1 MTRASG
7 WMVAAAA
14 TVGLAAM
21 AAPAHADGASDLRA
35 LPGLSALGSD
45 LGLTADGSGYRIAI
59 AGTAGVTGVGFSG
72 GAGWHAGLVVPPAA
86 FALDGLGDMGGVTPS
101 AAVLVVASG
110 ADTLTTA
117 SLPSSLRGPL
127 AAYGASLPVVAG
139 VNVFVSAKIGTDGV
153 LGQLGDAIGGTDVL
167 ITGSVGADVFI
178 NALRASGS
186 SAAAPGTAGSMSLAV
201 TFAGAV
207 VPPAF
212 RLSTAE
218 MRRAFHVVMT
228 RTTLSVSKSGPTV
241 TFGGALA
248 ATVTVRGKDVAIT
261 GSIAVARA
269 GSTTTVRLQT
279 AAATSAGIDDLL
291 GVADPSLKLAVSQL
305 GFDATLVRSPAGLAG
320 DLGLAV
326 TVVPPSGRALSGR
339 LGVIA
344 STMAGL
350 QEVNLALRGELPIGN
365 PGGADALVVK
375 DPQVGMLIAAGG
387 GYVSGDVTWRG
398 LRAKGLAWAQVA
410 PVGLAVFLDLG
421 TAKLSRIS
429 GGALPTDVELPA
441 SLVVLSSVPLD
452 GVPLERMPSI
462 ARTMLD
468 KLALKQLTVGQGM
481 ALFTSF
487 DVATLVPADGRA
499 ELAKA
504 GISGRFVLAGAVKLD
519 GGKPSFDLYADLPTF
534 KLPPLADGKFPMP
547 TLQPRIY
554 LSAVGGVAPS
564 LTLGAEVA
572 FNRWKLDG
580 VSPVDLLARFGI
592 TLGAGLPSLKI
603 TGKLTSDWVDPLYL
617 KGIKIGKNTGV
628 SFALA
633 PDSARLLMNG
643 NVSFDGL
650 SYGLGGGFALQ
661 WATGVP
667 TPKGLALRLSGDEL
681 GLAAA
686 ASIGQTVMR
695 AGANMI
701 TTLVGKTGLPLP
713 DTMIA
718 ALVAAKSY
726 DFAGAVRGLV
736 PTSGPIAE
744 IASFALRDV
753 ELFLAT
759 PGMEDPDFP
768 DLDDVGMKIK
778 GELWRGASRLAA
790 VDTYLTT
797 KLGYQL
803 KVSTASFDLGPLRIS
818 DPLLDVGVGIPG
830 IHATLPHFIIAGEGS
845 VKGHHL
851 AALDVHLSASEV
863 SAAGDI
869 DLCGSGDRCIGGK
882 VAMAGAVTGPLS
894 AWFKGSAELN
904 PPKSDGVNVGGF
916 DAAISLD
923 TEAGITFT
931 GSVKFE
937 GARFAIEGDYTS
949 PRDWSMRGEAGVDK
963 GTKRF
968 EVGGVEIIKLSVDS
982 GYIKLRLSDSGASLK
997 AKGKA
1002 SINPI
1007 GLPKFGWDFDQDVT
1021 SDLRIHKSVKFE
1033 VAGIE
1038 KTFTIDYKV
1047 FP

>member
-1 MTRASG
+1 MRSRVVGAVVALG
-7 WMVAAAA
+7 LMV
-14 TVGLAAM
+14 VG
-21 AAPAHADGASDLRA
+21 AHGARADGASELRA
-35 LPGLSALGSD
+35 LPGLAALGDD
-45 LGLTADGSGYRIAI
+45 LSLSADGTGYSIAI
-59 AGTAGVTGVGFSG
+59 ANTSGVSGAGFAGA
-72 GAGWHAGLVVPPAA
+72 AGWHAGLVLPPSS
-86 FALDGLGDMGGVTPS
+86 FALDGLGAMGGFTPS
-101 AAVLVVASG
+101 AAVIVVASK
-110 ADTLTTA
+110 ADALATA
-117 SLPSSLRGPL
+117 SLPTRLRGPL
-127 AAYGASLPVVAG
+127 AAYGTSLPVVAG
-139 VNVFVSAKIGTDGV
+139 VNVFVSAKIGSDGV
-153 LGQLGDAIGGTDVL
+153 LGQLGDALGGTDVL
-167 ITGSVGADVFI
+167 ITGSVGADVLV

-186 SAAAPGTAGSMSLAV
+186 SAASPASAGTMSLSV
-201 TFAGAV
+201 TFAGPV
-207 VPPAF
+207 VP
-212 RLSTAE
+212 TALRASPTE
-218 MRRAFHVVMT
+218 AKQAFHVVITRMT
-228 RTTLSVSKSGPTV
+228 LGVSKSGATV
-241 TFGGALA
+241 NFSGSLA
-248 ATVTVRGKDVAIT
+248 ATVTVRKKDVAIT
-261 GSIAVARA
+261 GTIDVARA
-269 GSTTTVRLQT
+269 GDTTTVTLRSAASTT
-279 AAATSAGIDDLL
+279 ASVDDLI
-291 GVADPSLKLAVSQL
+291 GVNEPSLKIGVSKL
-305 GFDATLVRSPAGLAG
+305 GFDATLVRTPAGLAG
-320 DLGLAV
+320 DLGLSI
-326 TVVPPSGRALSGR
+326 TVVPPSGTALKGR
-339 LGVIA
+339 LGIIG

-350 QEVNLALRGELPIGN
+350 QEVNLALIGSLPITN
-365 PGGADALVVK
+365 PGGTETLVVK
-375 DPQVGMLIAAGG
+375 NPQVGVLIAAGG
-387 GYVSGDVTWRG
+387 GYVSGELSWRG
-398 LRAKGLAWAQVA
+398 LRVKGLAWAQVA
-410 PVGLAVFLDLG
+410 PAGFSVFLETG
-421 TAKLSRIS
+421 VANLSTLS
-429 GGALPTDVELPA
+429 GGDLPTDVELPA
-441 SLVVLSSVPLD
+441 SLVVLSSVPLE
-452 GVPLERMPSI
+452 GVPLERLPSI
-462 ARTMLD
+462 ARTMLARLE
-468 KLALKQLTVGQGM
+468 LAKLTVGQGM

-487 DVATLVPADGRA
+487 DIGKLVGSDGRA

-504 GISGRFVLAGAVKLD
+504 GVSGRFMLAGAVKLD
-519 GGKPSFDLYADLPTF
+519 GGKPGFDLYADLGTF
-534 KLPPLADGKFPMP
+534 KLPPLAAGKFPLP
-547 TLQPRIY
+547 TLQPRVY
-554 LSAVGGVAPS
+554 LSAVGGIAPT
-564 LTLGAEVA
+564 LTVGAEVA

-580 VSPVDLLARFGI
+580 VSQVDLLARFGI
-592 TLGAGLPSLKI
+592 TLGGALPSLKV

-617 KGIKIGKNTGV
+617 TGIKIGKHTGV

-667 TPKGLALRLSGDEL
+667 TPKGVALRLAGDEL

-713 DTMIA
+713 APMIA

-736 PTSGPIAE
+736 PTTGPIAD
-744 IASFALRDV
+744 IASFSLHGVD
-753 ELFLAT
+753 LFLAT

-778 GELWRGASRLAA
+778 GELWRGSSKLAA

-863 SAAGDI
+863 RAAGDI
-869 DLCGSGDRCIGGK
+869 DLCGGGDRCIGGK
-882 VAMAGAVTGPLS
+882 VAMAGAVTGPSS

-923 TEAGITFT
+923 TEKGITFE
-931 GSVKFE
+931 GNVRFE
-937 GARFAIEGDYTS
+937 GARFAIDGDYTG
-949 PRDWSMRGEAGVDK
+949 PRDWSIRGEAGVDK

-982 GYIKLRLSDSGASLK
+982 GYIKLRLSATGASLR

-1007 GLPKFGWDFDQDVT
+1007 GIAKFGWDFDQDVT
-1021 SDLRIHKSVKFE
+1021 SDLRIHKSVKF
-1033 VAGIE
+1033 VLAGIE